1 MYTRPDGRA
10 MMRQRNAYFSR
21 QTQHTHD
28 THEEI
33 STCLDVVFLLH
44 TLLFVSICAT
54 LLVDNVLCR
63 FYVVDAVK
71 CWLFA
76 RLCKVPF
83 FVDDNLT

>member
-33 STCLDVVFLLH
+33 STCLDV
-44 TLLFVSICAT
+44 
-54 LLVDNVLCR
+54 
-63 FYVVDAVK
+63 
-71 CWLFA
+71 
-76 RLCKVPF
+76 F
-83 FVDDNLT
+83 FVAHTAICIDLCDAFS